1 MKQVAAIILAAG
13 RGTRMESTKNNKVVN
28 ALADK
33 PMVAYTVSN
42 LKQSGISNII
52 VVVGFASES
61 VKKALKKSVI
71 YALQRKRLGT
81 GHAVQV
87 GLSKVNK
94 NVKQIISL
102 YADDS
107 AFYSPKL
114 ISSLLSTHR
123 KNHAAVTVVTVA
135 KKDPHGLGR
144 ILRDSKGQI
153 KAIIEEKNATS
164 KQKKITEINTGLYCF
179 DSNFLFNSIR
189 KVKKNP
195 ISGEYYLTDMV
206 EIARKQGK
214 KVSTLHWADNS
225 VWFGVNTR
233 EQLIKADKLM
243 QKKLSHG

>member
-13 RGTRMESTKNNKVVN
+13 KGTRMKSTDKNKVVH
-28 ALADK
+28 ALASK
-33 PMVAYTVSN
+33 PMVAYTVKN
-42 LKQSGISNII
+42 LENSGIKSII

-61 VKKALKKSVI
+61 VRVALKNSVT
-71 YALQRKRLGT
+71 YAVQRKRLGT
-81 GHAVQV
+81 GHAVKV
-87 GLSKVNK
+87 GLSKVPK
-94 NVKQIISL
+94 NVQQIVSL

-123 KNHAAVTVVTVA
+123 KNKAAVTVVTVT

-153 KAIIEEKNATS
+153 KAIIEEKNAS
-164 KQKKITEINTGLYCF
+164 PKQKKITEINTGLYCF
-179 DSNFLFNSIR
+179 DSHFLAQGIN

-195 ISGEYYLTDMV
+195 VSGEYYLTDMV
-206 EIARKQGK
+206 EIANNLGK
-214 KVSTLHWADNS
+214 KVIALHWLDS
-225 VWFGVNTR
+225 SIWFGVNTR
-233 EQLIKADKLM
+233 KQLIKADKLM